1 MKTRTI
7 LFEKG
12 TNEEYLSNK
21 TDNDKGIFM
30 TPDTMF
36 VFGIPFMIDEEN
48 NAKKYAYGIK
58 WINTADG
65 MKSPERVGNMD
76 LHRSLPIQSAM
87 KGCIWNRTDGI
98 KYYLNADNWSLKADG
113 TTADL
118 SGTDGDVMV
127 HVPKF
132 YIRYV
137 VDGTT
142 CEVWI
147 SQYKITDAWIESPE
161 MVIAAFKG
169 MLKDN
174 KFRSI
179 VDLKLRGGN
188 KYSNFDTKHW
198 SASTMG
204 KCITHMTREN
214 IRTACRNNGTELL
227 CYEYRKNVMYW
238 LPVIEYCN
246 FNSQDDFYDE
256 LDENG
261 YHQGMLGVGIVRCPN
276 WDTWNGYNPMIP
288 NGFGIGTLTTSLDA
302 NFDNTHKGNT
312 SFATPI
318 TFSQLGW
325 NTEDTKQTITSY
337 RGLFEPF
344 GDVHE
349 FIDGV
354 VCRGDKVYATTDV
367 SKFSTLESH
376 SNNTYDWVSQGGLTL
391 IGTRPTTGGY
401 GISLYSDST
410 NQLIELI
417 PGSVSGTSTTLN
429 AGTYDYYLCATKA
442 NDDYYI
448 CIGGCASYGSQS
460 GLAFLA
466 THYNV
471 SNISANLGG
480 RSYQLL

>member
-98 KYYLNADNWSLKADG
+98 KYYLDADNWSLKADG

-188 KYSNFDTKHW
+188 KNQFNTKHW
-198 SASTMG
+198 SASIMG
-204 KCITHMTREN
+204 KCATNMTRED

-261 YHQGMLGVGIVRCPN
+261 YHQGMLGVGIVDCPN

-318 TFSQLGW
+318 TFSKLGW
-325 NTEDTKQTITSY
+325 STKDTKQTITSY

-344 GDVHE
+344 GDIMEH
-349 FIDGV
+349 IDGV
-354 VCRGDKVYATTDV
+354 VCRGNKVYATTDV
-367 SKFSTLESH
+367 SKFSILESH
-376 SNNTYDWVSQGGLTL
+376 SNNNYDWVSQGGLTL
-391 IGTRPTTGGY
+391 IGTGPTTSGY

-417 PGSVSGTSTTLN
+417 PGSVSSTTLN
-429 AGTYDYYLCATKA
+429 AGTYDYYICATKA
-442 NDDYYI
+442 NEDYCI
-448 CIGGCASYGSQS
+448 CIGGSAGGNGLRS
-460 GLAFLA
+460 GLAF
-466 THYNV
+466 NV
-471 SNISANLGG
+471 FCSFNSGFGG